1 MYPKKSPFT
10 LVLIGFSLATILLTT
25 GCEESSVDDAAVE
38 APESETSEAAPST
51 ELVEVTTEVAI
62 PAPAV
67 EISEGAAQPETI
79 EAAPSPQP
87 AEVISE
93 IVAPAPAVEVFEEA
107 TQSETAEAA
116 PSAEPDEVV
125 SEVAA
130 PALVVEVSQNELIE
144 IVGYLTAQGGGVA
157 SLQLDEASINALS
170 EGLRKSLNGEI
181 NIMKLPQEEVEAAF
195 GQAQARAEAVQA
207 GAGTG
212 ELPPISAA
220 SLEKIGVAIVM
231 QSGLQQLGFGAD
243 EADLIQKGFVKG
255 AGDSTPDPSLE
266 AKMPAFQEFI
276 QARIQAAQSEMM
288 AAQAAAQEEA
298 MADFAKVAAEW
309 SGKENFNVILETT
322 QGDVEIELMPSI
334 APLAVANFVGHI
346 KSGYYNDLIF
356 HRVIEGF
363 MVQGGDPLGTGTG
376 GESIWGKN
384 FPDEFSPEARFDT
397 EGLLAMANSG
407 PMTNGSQFFITTST
421 PDWLN
426 DKHTIFGK
434 VVLGYDNVKKI
445 EGVEKGAGD
454 KPVEDQKIVKAYIT
468 E

>member
-1 MYPKKSPFT
+1 MRSET
-10 LVLIGFSLATILLTT
+10 
-25 GCEESSVDDAAVE
+25 
-38 APESETSEAAPST
+38 PESETSEAALST

-67 EISEGAAQPETI
+67 EISEEAAQPETI
-79 EAAPSPQP
+79 EAAPSTQP

-93 IVAPAPAVEVFEEA
+93 MVAPAP
-107 TQSETAEAA
+107 
-116 PSAEPDEVV
+116 
-125 SEVAA
+125 
-130 PALVVEVSQNELIE
+130 VVEVSQDELIE
-144 IVGYLTAQGGGVA
+144 IVGYLTAQGGGIA
-157 SLQLDEASINALS
+157 SLQLDQASIAALA
-170 EGLRKSLNGEI
+170 EGLRKCLNGEI

-195 GQAQARAEAVQA
+195 GQAQARAEAAQ
-207 GAGTG
+207 AGTG

-220 SLEKIGVAIVM
+220 SLEKIGVAIFM
-231 QSGLQQLGFGAD
+231 QSGLQQLGFGAG

-276 QARIQAAQSEMM
+276 QARVQAAQSKMM
-288 AAQAAAQEEA
+288 AAQAAAQEQA
-298 MADFAKVAAEW
+298 MADFAEVAAEW
-309 SGKENFNVILETT
+309 SEKENFNVILETT
-322 QGDVEIELMPSI
+322 QGNVEIELMPGI

-363 MVQGGDPLGTGTG
+363 MVQGGDPLGNGTG

-421 PDWLN
+421 PEWLN

-434 VVLGYDNVKKI
+434 VVEGYDKVKKI

>member
-1 MYPKKSPFT
+1 MYSKKSPLT
-10 LVLIGFSLATILLTT
+10 LALIGLLFSVALFIT
-25 GCEESSVDDAAVE
+25 GCDESSIDTAAVE

-51 ELVEVTTEVAI
+51 ELVEVTTEVAT

-67 EISEGAAQPETI
+67 EISEEAAQPETI
-79 EAAPSPQP
+79 EAAPSIES
-87 AEVISE
+87 AEVVSE
-93 IVAPAPAVEVFEEA
+93 VVAPAPTVEVSEEA
-107 TQSETAEAA
+107 TQSETTEAA
-116 PSAEPDEVV
+116 PSAEPAEVI
-125 SEVAA
+125 SEVAIPA
-130 PALVVEVSQNELIE
+130 PVVEVSQNELIE

-157 SLQLDEASINALS
+157 SLQLDQASIAALA
-170 EGLRKSLNGEI
+170 EGLQKSLNGEI
-181 NIMKLPQEEVEAAF
+181 NMMKLPQEEVEAAF
-195 GQAQARAEAVQA
+195 GEAQARAEAAQ
-207 GAGTG
+207 AGTG

-288 AAQAAAQEEA
+288 AAQAAAQEQA
-298 MADFAKVAAEW
+298 MADFVEVAAEW
-309 SGKENFNVILETT
+309 SEKENFNVILETT
-322 QGDVEIELMPSI
+322 QGDVEIELLPGI

-346 KSGYYNDLIF
+346 NSGYYNGLIF

-407 PMTNGSQFFITTST
+407 PMTNGSQFFITTSM
-421 PDWLN
+421 PEWLN

-434 VVLGYDNVKKI
+434 VVEGYDKVKKI

-454 KPVEDQKIVKAYIT
+454 KPVEDQKIVKAYIA

>member
-1 MYPKKSPFT
+1 MYFHTETKNLNSHMYLTKSPST
-10 LVLIGFSLATILLTT
+10 LILISLLFAAALITT
-25 GCEESSVDDAAVE
+25 GCDESSTDAAAVE
-38 APESETSEAAPST
+38 PPQSETTEAATST
-51 ELVEVTTEVAI
+51 EPTEVN
-62 PAPAV
+62 
-67 EISEGAAQPETI
+67 
-79 EAAPSPQP
+79 
-87 AEVISE
+87 AEV
-93 IVAPAPAVEVFEEA
+93 VAPAP
-107 TQSETAEAA
+107 
-116 PSAEPDEVV
+116 
-125 SEVAA
+125 
-130 PALVVEVSQNELIE
+130 VVEVSQDELIE

-157 SLQLDEASINALS
+157 SLQLDQASIAALA
-170 EGLRKSLNGEI
+170 EGLQKSLNGEI
-181 NIMKLPQEEVEAAF
+181 NMMKLPQEEVEAAF

-207 GAGTG
+207 GTG

-220 SLEKIGVAIVM
+220 SLEKIGAAIVM
-231 QSGLQQLGFGAD
+231 QSGLQQLGFGAK

-298 MADFAKVAAEW
+298 MADFAEVAAEW
-309 SGKENFNVILETT
+309 SEKENFNVILETT
-322 QGDVEIELMPSI
+322 QGDVEIELMPGI

-346 KSGYYNDLIF
+346 NSGYYNDLIF

-407 PMTNGSQFFITTST
+407 PMTNGSQFFITTSM
-421 PDWLN
+421 PEWLN

-434 VVLGYDNVKKI
+434 VVKGYDKVKKI

-454 KPVEDQKIVKAYIT
+454 KPVEDQKIVKAYIA

>member
-1 MYPKKSPFT
+1 MYSKKSPLT
-10 LVLIGFSLATILLTT
+10 LALIGLLFSVALFIT
-25 GCEESSVDDAAVE
+25 GCDESSTDTAAVE
-38 APESETSEAAPST
+38 APKSETSEAAPST

-62 PAPAV
+62 PAPVV
-67 EISEGAAQPETI
+67 EISEEATQPETI
-79 EAAPSPQP
+79 EAAPSIES

-93 IVAPAPAVEVFEEA
+93 VVAPAP
-107 TQSETAEAA
+107 
-116 PSAEPDEVV
+116 
-125 SEVAA
+125 
-130 PALVVEVSQNELIE
+130 VVEVSQDELIE

-157 SLQLDEASINALS
+157 SLQLDQASITALA

-195 GQAQARAEAVQA
+195 GQAQARAEAAQ
-207 GAGTG
+207 AGTG

-220 SLEKIGVAIVM
+220 SLEKIGVTIVM
-231 QSGLQQLGFGAD
+231 QSGLQQLGFGAE

-276 QARIQAAQSEMM
+276 QARIQAAQSKMM
-288 AAQAAAQEEA
+288 AAQAAAQEQA
-298 MADFAKVAAEW
+298 IADFAEVAAEW
-309 SGKENFNVILETT
+309 SEKENFNVILETT
-322 QGDVEIELMPSI
+322 QGNVEIELMPGI

-346 KSGYYNDLIF
+346 ESGYYNDLIF

-363 MVQGGDPLGTGTG
+363 MVQGGDPLGNGTG

-384 FPDEFSPEARFDT
+384 FPDEFSPKVRFDT

-454 KPVEDQKIVKAYIT
+454 KPVEDQKIVKAYVT

>member
-1 MYPKKSPFT
+1 MYSKKSPLT
-10 LVLIGFSLATILLTT
+10 LALIGLFFSVALLIT
-25 GCEESSVDDAAVE
+25 GCDESSTDTAAVE
-38 APESETSEAAPST
+38 SPKSETSEAAPSNN
-51 ELVEVTTEVAI
+51 LVEVTTEVAM
-62 PAPAV
+62 
-67 EISEGAAQPETI
+67 
-79 EAAPSPQP
+79 
-87 AEVISE
+87 
-93 IVAPAPAVEVFEEA
+93 PAPAVEVSEEA
-107 TQSETAEAA
+107 TQSETTEAA
-116 PSAEPDEVV
+116 PSAEPAEVINEIV
-125 SEVAA
+125 A
-130 PALVVEVSQNELIE
+130 PAPVVEVSQNELIE

-170 EGLRKSLNGEI
+170 EGLLKSLNGET
-181 NIMKLPQEEVEAAF
+181 NMMKLPQDEVEAAF
-195 GQAQARAEAVQA
+195 GEAQARAEAAQ
-207 GAGTG
+207 AGTG
-212 ELPPISAA
+212 KLPPISAA

-276 QARIQAAQSEMM
+276 QARIQAAQSKMM

-298 MADFAKVAAEW
+298 MADFADVAAEW
-309 SGKENFNVILETT
+309 SEKENFNIILETT
-322 QGDVEIELMPSI
+322 QGDVEIELMPGI

-346 KSGYYNDLIF
+346 NSGYYNGLIF

-363 MVQGGDPLGTGTG
+363 MVQGGDPLGNGTG

-384 FPDEFSPEARFDT
+384 FPDEFSPKVRFDT

-454 KPVEDQKIVKAYIT
+454 KPVEDQKIVKAYVT